1 MDHTQKLH
9 KLREAFAKEGVD
21 GFLVPRAD
29 EFQGEYVPE
38 CAERLAWLTGFTGS
52 AGLAIILTDK
62 AMVMSDGRYTTQ
74 LANQVD
80 KGLYELVNS
89 RDVKSE
95 EWLKKNAGKNAVIGY
110 DPKLHTPHQIKD
122 KEDAGIKLKPI
133 TTNPVDA
140 VWSNRPKPP
149 QEKVQLFPE
158 KFAGATAHDKI
169 QDVQKKLKYAKA
181 DAVVLTMPDSIAW
194 LFNIRGND
202 VPHIPVALS
211 YAIIPAVGKAQW
223 FIEDSKITDE
233 VRKNLQAIVEIKS
246 QQDLPQV
253 LEGLGKQGK
262 AVMLD
267 PERSSVWFKNL
278 LEKAGASIVEAEDPC
293 VLPRACKNASEQ
305 AAMRASHIRDGVAIV
320 KFLKWLDEE
329 APKEKLTE
337 LSVEAKLEALRAEAP
352 EFREPSFS
360 TIAGYGEH
368 GAIVHYRANK
378 QTNSTIKLD
387 NLLLLDS
394 GGQYEDGTT
403 DITRTMA
410 IGTPTQEMKE
420 RFTLVLKGHIALA
433 SAHFKQGTMGKEL
446 DVLARKPLTDNGF
459 DYAHG
464 TGHGVG
470 CYLSVHEAAANI
482 NDRSEKVVK
491 AGMVISNE
499 PGYYKDGEY
508 GIRIENLL
516 MAQEADDG
524 SLYFDT
530 ITLAP
535 IDRNLIATDML
546 GDKEKEWLNAY
557 HERVFKTLSPLL
569 DKPTSDWLKQ
579 ATLKL

>member
-9 KLREAFAKEGVD
+9 KLRKAFAKEGVD

-29 EFQGEYVPE
+29 EYQGEYVPE

-89 RDVKSE
+89 FDVKSE
-95 EWLKKNAGKNAVIGY
+95 DWLKDNTGKNTVIGY
-110 DPKLHTPHQIKD
+110 DPKLHTPEQVKA
-122 KEDAGIKLKPI
+122 KEKAGIILKAV

-140 VWSNRPKPP
+140 VWKNRPKPP
-149 QEKVQLFPE
+149 QEKVELFPE
-158 KFAGATAHDKI
+158 TYAGSTAHDKI
-169 QDVQKKLKYAKA
+169 QDVQKELKYKKA

-194 LFNIRGND
+194 LFNIRGHD

-211 YAIIPAVGKAQW
+211 YAIIPATGKAQW
-223 FIEDSKITDE
+223 FIDENKITDA
-233 VRKNLQAIVEIKS
+233 VRQNLQDIVEIKS
-246 QQDLPQV
+246 QQDLPKV
-253 LEGLGKQGK
+253 LEEHGKNAK
-262 AVMLD
+262 TIMLD
-267 PERSSVWFKNL
+267 PKRSSIWFKNL
-278 LEKAGASIVEAEDPC
+278 LENAGSNIVEADDPC

-320 KFLKWLDEE
+320 KFLKWLEEE

-337 LSVEAKLEALRAEAP
+337 LSVEAKLESFRAEAS

-433 SAHFKQGTMGKEL
+433 SAHFKKGTQGKDL
-446 DVLARKPLTDNGF
+446 DALARKPLKDNGL

-470 CYLSVHEAAANI
+470 CYLSVHEEAVSI
-482 NDRSEKVVK
+482 NDRGDKAVQ
-491 AGMVISNE
+491 AGMVLSNE

-516 MAQEADDG
+516 LTQEAQDG

-535 IDRNLIATDML
+535 IDKNLIVTDML
-546 GDKEKEWLNAY
+546 GDKEKEWLNDY

-569 DKPTSDWLKQ
+569 DKPTADWLKQ
-579 ATLKL
+579 ATLKI

>member
-9 KLREAFAKEGVD
+9 KLRKAFAKEGVD

-29 EFQGEYVPE
+29 EYQGEYVPE

-89 RDVKSE
+89 FDVKSE
-95 EWLKKNAGKNAVIGY
+95 DWLKDNTGKNTVIGY
-110 DPKLHTPHQIKD
+110 DPKLHTPEQVKA
-122 KEDAGIKLKPI
+122 KEKAGIILKAV

-140 VWSNRPKPP
+140 VWKNRPKPP
-149 QEKVQLFPE
+149 QEKVELFPE
-158 KFAGATAHDKI
+158 TYAGATAHDKI
-169 QDVQKKLKYAKA
+169 QDVQKELKYKKA

-194 LFNIRGND
+194 LFNIRGHD

-211 YAIIPAVGKAQW
+211 YAIIPATGKAQW
-223 FIEDSKITDE
+223 FIDENKITDA
-233 VRKNLQAIVEIKS
+233 VRQNLQDIVEIKS
-246 QQDLPQV
+246 QRDLPKV
-253 LEGLGKQGK
+253 LEEHGKNAK
-262 AVMLD
+262 TIMLD
-267 PERSSVWFKNL
+267 PKRSSIWFKNL
-278 LEKAGASIVEAEDPC
+278 LENAGANIVEADDPC

-320 KFLKWLDEE
+320 KFLKWLEEE

-337 LSVEAKLEALRAEAP
+337 LSVEAKLESFRAEAS

-433 SAHFKQGTMGKEL
+433 SAHFKKGTQGKDL
-446 DVLARKPLTDNGF
+446 DALARKPLKDNGL

-470 CYLSVHEAAANI
+470 CYLSVHEEAVSI
-482 NDRSEKVVK
+482 NDRSDKAVQ
-491 AGMVISNE
+491 AGMILSNE

-516 MAQEADDG
+516 LAQEAQDG

-535 IDRNLIATDML
+535 IDKNLIVTDML
-546 GDKEKEWLNAY
+546 GDKEKEWLNDY

-569 DKPTSDWLKQ
+569 DKPTADWLKQ
-579 ATLKL
+579 ATLKI

>member
-9 KLREAFAKEGVD
+9 KLRKAFAKEGVD

-29 EFQGEYVPE
+29 EYQGEYVPE

-89 RDVKSE
+89 FDVKSE
-95 EWLKKNAGKNAVIGY
+95 DWLKDNTGKNTVIGY
-110 DPKLHTPHQIKD
+110 DPKLHTPDQVKA
-122 KEDAGIKLKPI
+122 KEKAGIILKAV

-140 VWSNRPKPP
+140 VWKNRPKPP
-149 QEKVQLFPE
+149 QEKVELFPE
-158 KFAGATAHDKI
+158 TYAGATAHDKI
-169 QDVQKKLKYAKA
+169 QDVQKELKYKKA

-194 LFNIRGND
+194 LFNIRGHD
-202 VPHIPVALS
+202 VPYIPVALS
-211 YAIIPAVGKAQW
+211 YAIIPATGKAQW
-223 FIEDSKITDE
+223 FIDENKITDA
-233 VRKNLQAIVEIKS
+233 VRQNLQDIVEIKS
-246 QQDLPQV
+246 QQDLPKV
-253 LEGLGKQGK
+253 LEEHGKNAK
-262 AVMLD
+262 TIMLD
-267 PERSSVWFKNL
+267 PKRSSIWFKNL
-278 LEKAGASIVEAEDPC
+278 LENAGANIVEADDPC

-320 KFLKWLDEE
+320 KFLKWLEEE

-337 LSVEAKLEALRAEAP
+337 LSVEAKLEAFRAEAS

-433 SAHFKQGTMGKEL
+433 SAHFKKGTQGKDL
-446 DVLARKPLTDNGF
+446 DALARKPLKDNGL

-470 CYLSVHEAAANI
+470 CYLSVHEEAASI
-482 NDRSEKVVK
+482 NDRGDKAVQ
-491 AGMVISNE
+491 AGMILSNE

-516 MAQEADDG
+516 LAQEAQDG

-535 IDRNLIATDML
+535 IDKNLILTDML
-546 GDKEKEWLNAY
+546 GDKEKEWLNDY

-569 DKPTSDWLKQ
+569 DKPTADWLKQ
-579 ATLKL
+579 ATLKI